1 MPAARLRACLLT
13 ACLAAAVRRARWCC
27 RGSFRPASMV
37 ATVPAVR

>member
-13 ACLAAAVRRARWCC
+13 AGLAAACRARWCC

-37 ATVPAVR
+37 APAPAVR